1 MFHFFVFFFNYKPWA
16 KTAIILTPFCVMN
29 CRRLQSWKVEI
40 IATVTGFSWDW
51 AIWTAVRTWMGKLC
65 PDLPGPAVPGP
76 ALCGIGSAHI
86 IRMSPDSYG
95 AWPLANVRTLV
106 VRRGQMIQ
114 TGIHDQCGHQWKSHR
129 PNLWNYNIFH
139 KCENQAKY
147 FPSWNISKQIID

>member
-1 MFHFFVFFFNYKPWA
+1 MFHVFVFFFNYKPWA

-95 AWPLANVRTLV
+95 ACPLANVRTLV
-106 VRRGQMIQ
+106 VRRGQTIQ
-114 TGIHDQCGHQWKSHR
+114 TSIHDQCGHQWKSHR